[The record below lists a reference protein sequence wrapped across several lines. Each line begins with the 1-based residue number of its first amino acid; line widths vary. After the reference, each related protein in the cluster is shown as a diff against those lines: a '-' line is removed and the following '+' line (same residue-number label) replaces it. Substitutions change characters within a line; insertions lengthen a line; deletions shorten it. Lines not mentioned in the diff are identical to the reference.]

1 MLNIRDAVIEDVARI
16 ARIHKETIPNSIN
29 SLMGLQRLIDLYTS
43 LIDDESSQLLVAVKS
58 NDVIGFI
65 SGTPE
70 FGKVVKGAKS
80 SITSSQI
87 IRLLCNMNPVKIVFA
102 FIDWLMI
109 NNQLK
114 KMNNFYYF
122 STWGMLPNSPLGA
135 ATAIFR
141 ELCKHAKNHG
151 SDSIVV
157 NLPKDNS
164 RLVEM
169 YKKLGFLEIQR
180 TLSEVV
186 LIKRI

>member
-1 MLNIRDAVIEDVARI
+1 MLVIRDAVIKDVARI
-16 ARIHKETIPNSIN
+16 ASIHKETIPNSLN
-29 SLMGLQRLIDLYTS
+29 SLMGIQRLTDLYTA

-58 NDVIGFI
+58 NEVIGFI
-65 SGTPE
+65 SGTAE
-70 FGKVVKGAKS
+70 FGKVLKGAKS
-80 SITSSQI
+80 SITSNQV
-87 IRLLCNMNPVKIVFA
+87 IRLLGKMNPVKIVVA
-102 FIDWLMI
+102 LIDWLMI

-141 ELCKHAKNHG
+141 ELSKYAKNHG
-151 SDSIVV
+151 SDSIIV
-157 NLPKDNS
+157 NLPKNNS

-169 YKKLGFLEIQR
+169 YEKLGFVEIQR

>member
-80 SITSSQI
+80 SITSNQI

-186 LIKRI
+186 LIKSI